1 MAIYVGGQKYKL
13 IAGGSVCD
21 LDIYT
26 PNVIITNGIRLL
38 SSDDY
43 ILKDISGLYLTATE
57 YIQSLS
63 LDNSILTDSENKYLT
78 IKKG

>member
-1 MAIYVGGQKYKL
+1 MAIYVGGIKCNL
-13 IAGGSVCD
+13 ISGGNVCN
-21 LDIYT
+21 LNIYSPT
-26 PNVIITNGIRLL
+26 PITNGIRLL